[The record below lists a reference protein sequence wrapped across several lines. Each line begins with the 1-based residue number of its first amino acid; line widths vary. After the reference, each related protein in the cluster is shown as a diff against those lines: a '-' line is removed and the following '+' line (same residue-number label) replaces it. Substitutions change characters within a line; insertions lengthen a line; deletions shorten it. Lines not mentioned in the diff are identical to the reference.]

1 MLEQHCLSRSNLA
14 TNGRVESVKLL
25 GEEIVDSV
33 NYDGCENHSNP
44 EPVYVALPPTL
55 TL

>member
-1 MLEQHCLSRSNLA
+1 LPFSLEL
-14 TNGRVESVKLL
+14 GDKWEWWVESVKLL